1 MIHVSFYL
9 LFLVELIWNCIIP
22 VNRKLVKKV
31 RTSLD
36 SLKTS
41 GADCVP
47 VVVLKNFK
55 PELSYILAEIFNV
68 CVK

>member
-1 MIHVSFYL
+1 MIHVSLYL
-9 LFLVELIWNCIIP
+9 LFLVELIWNCIP
-22 VNRKLVKKV
+22 VNPKLVKKV